1 MGSIDEFEHLS
12 PGETFNGTNTTE
24 TKELDALIVGAGF
37 GGVWQL
43 KQLRDAGYHV
53 KLVEHGSDYG
63 GVWYWNR
70 YPGARV
76 DSPIPNYE
84 FSDPALWKDWT
95 WKQRFPGSAE
105 IRAYF
110 AHVAKVWDLRKDTQF
125 NTFVSSAV
133 WSNVEAKWTVRTK
146 GGEAYRVKFFLLNTG
161 FAAKRHIPDWRGI
174 GSFKGTFLHPS
185 YWPHEEPDLHG
196 KRVAIVGTGSTGVQL
211 AQDLS
216 KVAGQLTVFQ
226 RTPNMAMPMRQVD
239 YKAPNQAIPKP
250 KYPDFFAGR
259 HESFAGFD
267 YNFYHKSTFEDTPAQ
282 RKQKYEKLW
291 SEGDFKF
298 WLATYHDML
307 FSKDANREAYNFWRD
322 KSRAKIQ
329 NPKVADILA
338 PMKQPHAFGCK
349 RISLEKDYFEIFNQ
363 PNVAVVDVSDKGT
376 PIQGITEN
384 GIKTNDAEYQ
394 FDYIISATGYD
405 AVTGGLSQIDIRGQS
420 GESLSQHWKDGAR
433 THLGLAVSGFPNM
446 FFTYGPQ
453 APTAFCN
460 GPTCAELQGNWI
472 LQTMNHMRVK
482 SIKKIV
488 AQMESEDQWKKL
500 VWDIADSSLLTSVD
514 SWYMGTNIP
523 GKPREPLIYLGG
535 VPSYYK
541 TIYEAAEK
549 GYIGFDMS

>member
-1 MGSIDEFEHLS
+1 MGSIDGLEHLS
-12 PGETFNGTNTTE
+12 LSGTSNTTNSAE
-24 TKELDALIVGAGF
+24 VKELDALIVGAGF

-43 KQLRDAGYHV
+43 KVLRDSGYRV

-84 FSDPALWKDWT
+84 FSDPALWKNWT
-95 WKQRFPGSAE
+95 WEQRFPGSAE

-110 AHVAKVWDLRKDTQF
+110 AHVARVWDLRKDTQF

-133 WSNVEAKWTVRTK
+133 WNDADAKWTVKTK
-146 GGEAYRVKFFLLNTG
+146 QGETYRVKFLLLNTG
-161 FAAKRHIPDWRGI
+161 FAAKRHIPDWKGI
-174 GSFKGTFLHPS
+174 DSFKGTFLHPS
-185 YWPHEEPDLHG
+185 YWPHEEPGLHG

-226 RTPNMAMPMRQVD
+226 RTPNMAMPMRQVNFT
-239 YKAPNQAIPKP
+239 APNQAIPKP

-259 HESFAGFD
+259 HDSFAGFD
-267 YNFYHKSTFEDTPAQ
+267 YNFYHKSTFEDTPTE
-282 RKQKYEKLW
+282 RKQKYEELW

-322 KSRAKIQ
+322 KSRAKIH
-329 NPKVADILA
+329 NRKVADILA

-363 PNVAVVDVSDKGT
+363 PNVAVVDVSSKGT

-420 GESLSQHWKDGAR
+420 GESLSEHWKDGAR

-472 LQTMNHMRVK
+472 LQTMNHMREK

-488 AQMESEDQWKKL
+488 AQKESEDQWNKL
-500 VWDIADSSLLTSVD
+500 VCDIANSSLLPSVD

-523 GKPREPLIYLGG
+523 GKPRQPLIYLGG

-541 TIYEAAEK
+541 TIYETAEK
-549 GYIGFDMS
+549 GYTGFDMS